1 MGDMIDIEEIRLLKK
16 QEMIPL
22 VTNRYFKMRT
32 KRIIRKL
39 TGINWDKLCSKI
51 KI

>member
-1 MGDMIDIEEIRLLKK
+1 MGDTTDIEKIRLLKK

-22 VTNRYFKMRT
+22 VIDRYFRIRT
-32 KRIIRKL
+32 KRRIRKL

-51 KI
+51 KV